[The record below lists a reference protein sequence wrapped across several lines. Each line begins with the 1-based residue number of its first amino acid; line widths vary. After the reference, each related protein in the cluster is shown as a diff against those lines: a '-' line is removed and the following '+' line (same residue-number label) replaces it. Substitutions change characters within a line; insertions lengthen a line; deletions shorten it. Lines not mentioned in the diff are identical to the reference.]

1 MSKDKMREEMVEQQS
16 DKPRSNNTN
25 LISLFVRH
33 TTAANLLMAITVL
46 MGIYAVSK
54 INVQFFPSVEVPV
67 INVTVHWP
75 GASAEDVEKNILD
88 SLEPELRFIDDVEE
102 VSSYAREGV
111 GVISLEFY
119 ANADMQK
126 AQSDVEQSIN
136 GVTTLPEDSEE
147 PIVNRVTFYENVAKL
162 AISGPFSEETVKAYA
177 KHIRDGLLNNGI
189 DRVTLSGDRDE
200 EIWIEIKEEE
210 LRRLNLSLSTI
221 AERIRLET
229 RDLPSGT
236 IEGGLEIQ
244 LRALADRRTPE
255 ELAKIEIVSLAS
267 GEKIYLEDIASINT
281 KFDKNGKTGIISGN
295 RAIQLSIKRALS
307 SNTLKTMENFYAYVE
322 KIRPT
327 LPPSIKLDVYDVRGE
342 NVKQRLGI
350 LIENGLQGLV
360 LVLIILF
367 IFLNWRIAFWVAAGI
382 PVALMATVLVM
393 WGTGQTI
400 NMISMFALIMMVGII
415 VDDAIVVAED
425 TATRQS
431 LGIGPRQAA
440 EQGAMRMLK
449 PVFAAT
455 LTTMAAFF
463 PIFLIQGR
471 LGDFMSAIPL
481 VVMAVLIASIVECF
495 LILPGH
501 LRHAAASGDM
511 EQRGRFRATFD
522 DGLETFRDGIYRRFV
537 EFCYDW
543 RYSFVALSVLTLIIS
558 IGLMTGGRIG
568 FQFFPSPESEKVV
581 AKINFVP
588 GTPDK
593 EQVKIL
599 KRIEE
604 NLFKVEEKLTKGKD
618 EKLIVAVYGL
628 QGKSGRV
635 QGDNLAEV
643 SVNLTPSEVRT
654 IRTRAFIKEWRK
666 SAPKFP
672 AIERFAIGGKRLGP
686 PGADIDIRL
695 KGADVGTLK
704 KAAEDL
710 KLALAG
716 VSGVS
721 NVDDDLPY
729 GKPEWIIEVTPKG
742 SSLGLT
748 AQTVGTQ
755 IRNSFEGAIATR
767 FARGDEEITVRVKR
781 KHELDGIEALR
792 SIYLLTPDNRRVP
805 LPEVVTLREKPG
817 FSVIQRRNGAR
828 TVSVSGDID
837 PKVTEVAT
845 VIQQLEIEALPKVE
859 EKFGI
864 NYSLDGRAKDRARSF
879 ADLQLGAML
888 ALVIIY
894 IILAWV
900 FESYARPLAVMI
912 IIPFGAVGAIVGHM
926 VMGISLTILSLISLL
941 GLAGILVND
950 SIILVTEV
958 NNRLE
963 RGEALHEA
971 AIGASQDRLRAVLL
985 TSLTTIG
992 GLLPL
997 LFETSRQAQFL
1008 IPMAITMVFGL
1019 AVATILVLVL
1029 VPVFVGIG
1037 GDISKI
1043 KNWYMALGTKP
1054 NPPEPAE

>member
-1 MSKDKMREEMVEQQS
+1 MSTNENA
-16 DKPRSNNTN
+16 NNKNSESKTN
-25 LISLFVRH
+25 LVSIFVRH
-33 TTAANLLMAITVL
+33 STAANLLMAIMVM
-46 MGIYAVSK
+46 MGLYAVSK
-54 INVQFFPSVEVPV
+54 INVQFFPTVEVPI
-67 INVTVHWP
+67 INVSVHWP
-75 GASAEDVEKNILD
+75 GASSEDVEKNILD
-88 SLEPELRFIDDVEE
+88 SLEPELRFLDDVEE
-102 VSSYAREGV
+102 VNSYAREGA
-111 GVISLEFY
+111 GTISLEFY

-126 AQSDVEQSIN
+126 AQSDVEQAIA

-147 PIVNRVTFYENVAKL
+147 PIINRVTFYENVAKL

-177 KHIRDGLLNNGI
+177 KQIRDGLLNNGI
-189 DRVTLSGDRDE
+189 DRVTLSGVRDE

-236 IEGGLEIQ
+236 IEGGLEVQ
-244 LRALADRRTPE
+244 LRALAERRTPE
-255 ELAKIEIVSLAS
+255 ELAKIEIVSLSS
-267 GEKIYLEDIASINT
+267 GEKIYLKDIAKIHT
-281 KFDKNGKTGIISGN
+281 QFDKDGKIGIISGN
-295 RAIQLSIKRALS
+295 RAIQLSIKRAVS
-307 SNTLKTMENFYAYVE
+307 SNTLKTMESFYAYVE
-322 KIRPT
+322 KIKPT
-327 LPPSIKLDVYDVRGE
+327 LPPSLKLNVYDVRGE
-342 NVKQRLGI
+342 SVKQRLGI

-360 LVLIILF
+360 LVLIVLF

-393 WGTGQTI
+393 WLSGQTI
-400 NMISMFALIMMVGII
+400 NMISMFALIMMIGII

-431 LGIGPRQAA
+431 MGIGPRRAA
-440 EQGAMRMLK
+440 EQGALRMLK
-449 PVFAAT
+449 PVSAAT

-501 LRHAAASGDM
+501 LRHAATSGNM
-511 EQRGRFRATFD
+511 EERGRFRAKFD
-522 DGLETFRDGIYRRFV
+522 DGLEAFRDGPYRRFV

-543 RYSFVALSVLTLIIS
+543 RYSFVALTVLTLIIS
-558 IGLMTGGRIG
+558 MGLIAGGRVG
-568 FQFFPSPESEKVV
+568 FQFFPSPEAEKVT

-588 GTPDK
+588 GTPNE
-593 EQVKIL
+593 EQVRIL
-599 KRIEE
+599 KLIETD
-604 NLFKVEEKLTKGKD
+604 LKAVEARLTKDKN

-628 QGKSGRV
+628 QGKSGRA
-635 QGDNLAEV
+635 QGDSLAEV
-643 SVNLTPSEVRT
+643 NVNLTPSEDRT
-654 IRTRAFIKEWRK
+654 IRTRAFIREWKK
-666 SAPKFP
+666 SAPKIP
-672 AIERFAIGGKRLGP
+672 AIERFAIGGKRVGP

-695 KGADVGTLK
+695 KGADVNTLK
-704 KAAEDL
+704 KAADDL

-729 GKPEWIIEVTPKG
+729 GKPEWIIEVTPRG
-742 SSLGLT
+742 TSLGLT
-748 AQTVGTQ
+748 AQSVGTQ

-781 KHELDGIEALR
+781 KHDLDGIEALR
-792 SIYLLTPDNRRVP
+792 SIYLITPDNQRVP

-817 FSVIQRRNGAR
+817 FSVIQRRDGAR
-828 TVSVSGDID
+828 TVSVTADID
-837 PKVTEVAT
+837 PKLTEVAT
-845 VIQQLEIEALPKVE
+845 VIEQLKIEALPKAE
-859 EKFGI
+859 EKYSI
-864 NYSLDGRAKDRARSF
+864 SYSLAGRAEDRAKSF
-879 ADLQLGAML
+879 ADLKLGALL
-888 ALVIIY
+888 ALVLIY

-900 FESYARPLAVMI
+900 FESYAKPFAVMA
-912 IIPFGAVGAIVGHM
+912 IIPFGAVGAILGHM
-926 VMGISLTILSLISLL
+926 VMGTALTILSFIGLL
-941 GLAGILVND
+941 GLSGILVND

-958 NNRLE
+958 KNRLD
-963 RGEALHEA
+963 RGEVLHEA

-1008 IPMAITMVFGL
+1008 MPMAITMVFGL
-1019 AVATILVLVL
+1019 AAATILVLVL
-1029 VPVFVGIG
+1029 VPVMVGIG
-1037 GDISKI
+1037 GDIGNIAK
-1043 KNWYMALGTKP
+1043 WYMRLGTKP
-1054 NPPEPAE
+1054 TSPEPAE